1 MAQDVIVFDLSLIRD
16 LWETRVKKYRERQKK
31 EKQRLE
37 QSALQKIKQEWSFM
51 LECRQKGIPQSV
63 YLRSGFVDTGLRLL
77 EKLEE
82 RSPLIK
88 KFDSLEDI
96 RRGKDKFIFELY
108 GEHWKEFPEALK
120 EQTHLKELHIN
131 NTQIQTIPAYIETF
145 QELLVL
151 ELSQSLIACLPPE
164 IGCLQNLQELN
175 VSFNKLVSIPPE
187 LGNCEN
193 LEKMDLSGNLE
204 LMELPFELSN
214 LKKVTFVDISA
225 NKFPTIPICILRMSN
240 LQWLDLSSNNLTDL
254 PEDIDRLDELK
265 TLLLQKNNLTYLP
278 RSLTNM
284 PKLEMLIV
292 SGDNLVEI
300 PSLLM
305 ETPSL
310 KFVSL
315 RDSPVNI
322 DVDLEH
328 KEDRESSRDFEQ
340 FEKEFMKAYIEDLAE
355 RDSVPCY
362 TTKISLSLQL

>member
-1 MAQDVIVFDLSLIRD
+1 MMPPPRHAV
-16 LWETRVKKYRERQKK
+16 T
-31 EKQRLE
+31 
-37 QSALQKIKQEWSFM
+37 AEW
-51 LECRQKGIPQSV
+51 
-63 YLRSGFVDTGLRLL
+63 
-77 EKLEE
+77 
-82 RSPLIK
+82 
-88 KFDSLEDI
+88 
-96 RRGKDKFIFELY
+96 
-108 GEHWKEFPEALK
+108 
-120 EQTHLKELHIN
+120 
-131 NTQIQTIPAYIETF
+131 
-145 QELLVL
+145 
-151 ELSQSLIACLPPE
+151 
-164 IGCLQNLQELN
+164 
-175 VSFNKLVSIPPE
+175 
-187 LGNCEN
+187 
-193 LEKMDLSGNLE
+193 
-204 LMELPFELSN
+204 
-214 LKKVTFVDISA
+214 
-225 NKFPTIPICILRMSN
+225 
-240 LQWLDLSSNNLTDL
+240 
-254 PEDIDRLDELK
+254 LDELK

>member
-1 MAQDVIVFDLSLIRD
+1 VNLNDRTMAQDVIVFDLSLIRD

-164 IGCLQNLQELN
+164 I
-175 VSFNKLVSIPPE
+175 
-187 LGNCEN
+187 
-193 LEKMDLSGNLE
+193 
-204 LMELPFELSN
+204 
-214 LKKVTFVDISA
+214 
-225 NKFPTIPICILRMSN
+225 
-240 LQWLDLSSNNLTDL
+240 
-254 PEDIDRLDELK
+254 
-265 TLLLQKNNLTYLP
+265 
-278 RSLTNM
+278 
-284 PKLEMLIV
+284 
-292 SGDNLVEI
+292 
-300 PSLLM
+300 
-305 ETPSL
+305 
-310 KFVSL
+310 
-315 RDSPVNI
+315 
-322 DVDLEH
+322 
-328 KEDRESSRDFEQ
+328 
-340 FEKEFMKAYIEDLAE
+340 
-355 RDSVPCY
+355 
-362 TTKISLSLQL
+362 